1 MKEKHENR
9 VENKKTNLKQTKNK
23 KCGVLLF
30 SIILFQLIN
39 SGYCW
44 PRGNKNRNRN
54 QVTKPLKPEEP
65 LTLKCRFS
73 DVLTRSEV
81 EDIFMEGGN
90 PVPRN
95 ERLTLVEEG
104 AKVELNLTL
113 DGNVGEYSC
122 RGVIPGVDKLSINGG
137 KNITVFE
144 KSRQMINDVV
154 SNKDLNIDPTSLR
167 KGEWIL
173 TWDYSDRP
181 EIRSIEISYM
191 KNFSGV
197 GIEVSVTFYRG
208 DEAFTKNMYRITDIF
223 IDTDFGI
230 RLKAINENGKVLH
243 EIVTQKYQHNN
254 RYYGPINRADDSI
267 QSRFPSTGMSSEER
281 WKRRKQKVQDRN
293 WEKDDS
299 GHDQDEEPNIKFLLI
314 MLGVLFTIINLV
326 AAITKKCGVFY
337 FIYQTCCGPPLD
349 YKKNNDDKEEIVKE
363 EEMVVEQ
370 NEKVEEVKEKQTVAN
385 VEVYGAEADSEGDQ

>member
-1 MKEKHENR
+1 MG
-9 VENKKTNLKQTKNK
+9 ENKKSNLKQIKNK
-23 KCGVLLF
+23 KAGVLLF
-30 SIILFQLIN
+30 SIILFQLVN
-39 SGYCW
+39 SAYCW

-191 KNFSGV
+191 KNFSGA

-281 WKRRKQKVQDRN
+281 WKRRRQKVQQKN
-293 WEKDDS
+293 WEKDTS
-299 GHDQDEEPNIKFLLI
+299 GHTDEEPNIKFLLI

-349 YKKNNDDKEEIVKE
+349 YKRNNDDKEEIVKE